1 MIIINLYIYANA
13 YWNRIFI
20 LYIYIFE
27 IIFERKIEH
36 DAYILCIQNI
46 MT

>member
-1 MIIINLYIYANA
+1 MQMHIEIEYLSI
-13 YWNRIFI
+13 
-20 LYIYIFE
+20 YIYIFE

-36 DAYILCIQNI
+36 DTYILCIQNI